1 MDQRIYSDLIKHLKI
16 HTGEKPYQCS
26 NCDEDLLQIGHVTNH
41 VWTHTGRKPNNTVV
55 LTTCY
60 HILVF

>member
-1 MDQRIYSDLIKHLKI
+1 MYSDLIKHMKI

-26 NCDEDLLQIGHVTNH
+26 YCDEDLLQIGHVTNH
-41 VWTHTGRKPNNTVV
+41 LYAPIWRKPNNAVV